1 MDKHTSRVL
10 VTGGNG
16 LVGTATQ
23 SIQSDYPKYE
33 IIFSH
38 SKDCDFTNHDEAI
51 SYIRDIKPD
60 YILHLASISGGIGLS
75 IKYPATILRD
85 NVLMNMFVL
94 EASRILGVKK
104 TVMTLSTGMYP
115 AKVANPIREEYIHE
129 GSPHPSNYSYAFAK
143 RLVDPMVKAYRA
155 EYGLKVIG
163 LIPNGIFGESD
174 CFNFDDANML
184 AALIRR
190 FHEHRNDHEPI
201 VVWGDGSPLRE
212 YTYAKDIARAYM
224 WCLENY
230 DDEQVLHIG
239 TTEEHSVKEMAVMI
253 ADTLQIPRERI
264 SFDTSKPSGQL
275 RKSTDN
281 SRFISLSG
289 FQYTPFRVALENTIH
304 WYAETFEHN
313 PSSLRISSKI
323 KQTA

>member
-1 MDKHTSRVL
+1 MDKTQRIL
-10 VTGGNG
+10 VTGGTG
-16 LVGTATQ
+16 LLGTA
-23 SIQSDYPKYE
+23 IQTINADYPQYE
-33 IIFSH
+33 FIFAS
-38 SKDCDFTNHDEAI
+38 SKSCNLTDRDQVLAYIKDCEPDFV
-51 SYIRDIKPD
+51 
-60 YILHLASISGGIGLS
+60 LHLASLSGGIGLS
-75 IKYPATILRD
+75 RKYPATILRD
-85 NVLMNMFVL
+85 NVLINMFVL
-94 EASRILGVKK
+94 EASRLLGVKK

-115 AKVANPIREEYIHE
+115 AKVVNPIREEYIHE
-129 GSPHPSNYSYAFAK
+129 GCPHPSNYSYAFAK

-163 LIPNGIFGESD
+163 LIPNGIFGEGD

-190 FHEHRNDHEPI
+190 FHEHRNDNEPI

-239 TTEEHSVKEMAVMI
+239 TTEEHSVKEMAFMI

-264 SFDTSKPSGQL
+264 IFDTTKPSGQL

-281 SRFISLSG
+281 SRFISLSE
-289 FQYTPFRVALENTIH
+289 FQYMPFRVALENTIH

-313 PSSLRISSKI
+313 PISLRISSKI